1 MHSYCKEAYASN
13 RSVKG
18 DQQMSTKTKK
28 PVNKKRM
35 LNHVEELAL
44 KRIQIELDTQDT
56 NGQAPPQYY
65 TIRDFAHV
73 YGDKLNDP
81 DGIIIYSNYS
91 GEPIM
96 TFDIGEIE
104 DESVIKKLINYIKEN
119 VDDIDENAIDE
130 DVQSSY
136 QDVCDLIDR
145 LQEQY
150 PDFDI
155 YYQQYQTIPQDSN
168 FFLTK
173 KAAQKH
179 LEENSHHYSEKATI
193 YSHTIWRS
201 EEEILYHILKEIDL
215 DKYSN
220 MSAENTMLHILC
232 GR

>member
-1 MHSYCKEAYASN
+1 
-13 RSVKG
+13 
-18 DQQMSTKTKK
+18 MSTKTKK

-81 DGIIIYSNYS
+81 DGIIIYNNYS

-119 VDDIDENAIDE
+119 VDDMRESPTLQLLESQERHLATGLKVYDTFIEKDVVKNQFHDIDEFLAA
-130 DVQSSY
+130 V
-136 QDVCDLIDR
+136 
-145 LQEQY
+145 
-150 PDFDI
+150 DFVVIMVKHNEIKENMDK
-155 YYQQYQTIPQDSN
+155 
-168 FFLTK
+168 LTGK
-173 KAAQKH
+173 VVLDCH
-179 LEENSHHYSEKATI
+179 NIINLPGV
-193 YSHTIWRS
+193 
-201 EEEILYHILKEIDL
+201 YHI
-215 DKYSN
+215 
-220 MSAENTMLHILC
+220 
-232 GR
+232 